1 MTITVLTAHAEAE
14 LAQQIEAGLFA
25 RELLDHPRPGCPAT
39 DRELVSLCAAGERA
53 WQQLWEANLRLV
65 WHLAWRTQRRTGIAV
80 DELFAEGQVALA
92 EALMR
97 WDHRRGIRVSTLA
110 WKWINHTLNG
120 VARRRRRELAELA
133 SDDSFGDLAQAG
145 AGFEEGIDLREQP
158 LWWHD
163 LDGQEKALVLALRR
177 DPPPSTHELCHRLE
191 LSRSG
196 LSRLRQRTRASI
208 QQVLSRTQ
216 AA

>member
-1 MTITVLTAHAEAE
+1 MHTARLPQDLSCRLLLTEPFVACLPSGH
-14 LAQQIEAGLFA
+14 
-25 RELLDHPRPGCPAT
+25 
-39 DRELVSLCAAGERA
+39 
-53 WQQLWEANLRLV
+53 
-65 WHLAWRTQRRTGIAV
+65 
-80 DELFAEGQVALA
+80 ALA
-92 EALMR
+92 R
-97 WDHRRGIRVSTLA
+97 KRQLA
-110 WKWINHTLNG
+110 
-120 VARRRRRELAELA
+120 AA
-133 SDDSFGDLAQAG
+133 
-145 AGFEEGIDLREQP
+145 DLREQP